1 MAWINRVTLSD
12 NDYIDRTEND
22 VEVSSEEEVRDY
34 LTRRGRGEYV
44 WVKYYYDGGAFDA
57 YSFKSWY
64 DYRYSPVD
72 WEKSQRK
79 NAHELWGIIDRD
91 LHKTSPD
98 VDDMRRDLIRMGY
111 NYNTIMSLSDADVL
125 RTAQCAD
132 RDYLDEMLSP
142 DGRWA

>member
-57 YSFKSWY
+57 YSFAAWL
-64 DYRYSPVD
+64 DYRDVPVD
-72 WEKSQRK
+72 WEKSQMK
-79 NAHELWGIIDRD
+79 NAHKLWEIISRD
-91 LHKTSPD
+91 LRKDGPD
-98 VDDMRRDLIRMGY
+98 ADDLRRDLIRQGY
-111 NYNTIMSLSDADVL
+111 NYSLVMSLSDSDIM
-125 RTAQCAD
+125 RTAQCNDASEID
-132 RDYLDEMLSP
+132 DLINP
-142 DGRWA
+142 DGKLN